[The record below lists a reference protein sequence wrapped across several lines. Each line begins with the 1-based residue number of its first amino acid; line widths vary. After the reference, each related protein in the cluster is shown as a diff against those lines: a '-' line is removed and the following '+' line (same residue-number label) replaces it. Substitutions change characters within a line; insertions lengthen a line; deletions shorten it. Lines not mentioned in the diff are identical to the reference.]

1 MSLSKRSLKENAEVL
16 IIDDFMKG
24 GGTCKGM
31 EDMMREFNAN
41 VVGTAVVIETKEP
54 EKKLVD
60 NYTSLLVLNN
70 ISLKEGIIEVRPN
83 PKLLK

>member
-1 MSLSKRSLKENAEVL
+1 M
-16 IIDDFMKG
+16 DDFMKG

-31 EDMMREFNAN
+31 ADMMREFNAE

-60 NYTSLLVLNN
+60 DYTSLLILN
-70 ISLKEGIIEVRPN
+70 KVMEKDGIIDIQPN
-83 PKLLK
+83 FKLLK